1 MFLGTQALPRNRGA
15 YVDTQNWHD
24 SGFLDDLDRPV
35 RPLVQ
40 TGQIGQ
46 EKFVKSSI
54 GLHHC
59 VDLIETIEMHIWI
72 VQFGV
77 RMRKLCLQEDLHL
90 GLTGETGSETGQT
103 CPKRPIRVKS
113 CILTRDLL
121 EFRLLMGT
129 DLPTIYI

>member
-1 MFLGTQALPRNRGA
+1 MIGAQVLLIVSVQFWLREMFLDTQALSRNRGT

-24 SGFLDDLDRPV
+24 SGFLDDLDRLV
-35 RPLVQ
+35 RSLVQ

-59 VDLIETIEMHIWI
+59 VDLVETIEMHIWN

-77 RMRKLCLQEDLHL
+77 RMRKLCLSDDLHP
-90 GLTGETGSETGQT
+90 GLTG
-103 CPKRPIRVKS
+103 
-113 CILTRDLL
+113 
-121 EFRLLMGT
+121 
-129 DLPTIYI
+129 